1 MNSLTFAGWVGD
13 DVLRV
18 LKTHVPI
25 ALQGIE
31 KTDDPA
37 KMQEYVVKM
46 KEQIRSSK
54 FKTLN
59 IKLVGNVY
67 ILYIGKSI
75 EHSTDSISVTEIPN
89 KLIEDCINYI
99 SHIKDGKIGRTKY
112 PIIHNILYGSSSRS
126 KVETTSKSTPVES
139 DEDSLDKTEAINN
152 IIRKK
157 APKSVELPKSR
168 ELPSKKDDDD
178 IEYSNVDV
186 PKNAG
191 NTRNSSTSS
200 NNKSRESPSSS
211 KKQSNEDD
219 IEYSNVEVVEK
230 NVKFEDERDDQE
242 ENETLE
248 ISKNQKSG
256 ARESK
261 KEETEPQPKV
271 SEPPKTPENPVENIS
286 RKQRRKQLVDDAEES
301 RWEGLN

>member
-31 KTDDPA
+31 KTDDLT
-37 KMQEYVVKM
+37 KMQTYVAKM

-54 FKTLN
+54 FKSLN

-75 EHSTDSISVTEIPN
+75 EHSTDTISAKEIPN

-112 PIIHNILYGSSSRS
+112 PVIHNILYSNASDSQNKVSTSAPLNGKNNS
-126 KVETTSKSTPVES
+126 KESHDS

-157 APKSVELPKSR
+157 TPKNDPVKLETPTTKRESKESQSSAKKQVED
-168 ELPSKKDDDD
+168 ED
-178 IEYSNVDV
+178 IEYSN
-186 PKNAG
+186 
-191 NTRNSSTSS
+191 
-200 NNKSRESPSSS
+200 
-211 KKQSNEDD
+211 
-219 IEYSNVEVVEK
+219 IEIPEK
-230 NVKFEDERDDQE
+230 NVKFEDEIVVERESE
-242 ENETLE
+242 EPETPE
-248 ISKNQKSG
+248 AQVKTPIKSG
-256 ARESK
+256 KSEKSEK
-261 KEETEPQPKV
+261 PEKSEKVEKTNPPET
-271 SEPPKTPENPVENIS
+271 IS

>member
-18 LKTHVPI
+18 LKTHVPV

-31 KTDDPA
+31 KTEDPV

-54 FKTLN
+54 FKSLN
-59 IKLVGNVY
+59 IKLVGNLY

-75 EHSTDSISVTEIPN
+75 EHTADSISVSEIPN

-112 PIIHNILYGSSSRS
+112 PVMHNILYSKTLGGSD
-126 KVETTSKSTPVES
+126 KVVTPKSIPKNGTKVSLDS

-157 APKSVELPKSR
+157 TPKNVEPEPPKSR

-178 IEYSNVDV
+178 IEYSHVDV
-186 PKNAG
+186 SK
-191 NTRNSSTSS
+191 NTRNAQTSS
-200 NNKSRESPSSS
+200 NTSNGKSPV
-211 KKQSNEDD
+211 KKPVNEDDD
-219 IEYSNVEVVEK
+219 IEYSNVEIAEK
-230 NVKFEDERDDQE
+230 NVKFEDEIVEPTDDQE
-242 ENETLE
+242 LVENP
-248 ISKNQKSG
+248 KSS

-261 KEETEPQPKV
+261 KEDKQQKAPE
-271 SEPPKTPENPVENIS
+271 TPEKPAETVS